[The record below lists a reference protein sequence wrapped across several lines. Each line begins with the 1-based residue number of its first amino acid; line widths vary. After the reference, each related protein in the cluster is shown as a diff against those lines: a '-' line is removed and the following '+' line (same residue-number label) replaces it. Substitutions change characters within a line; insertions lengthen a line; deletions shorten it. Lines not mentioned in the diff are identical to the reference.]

1 MDKLTQLV
9 GIVLLFLVGLGGSE
23 YIYGKKRAC
32 SMEGWWKGRTQ
43 EGQLIVRISIFKK
56 SYNQPGTCNRK
67 KYYIN
72 GY

>member
-1 MDKLTQLV
+1 MR
-9 GIVLLFLVGLGGSE
+9 G
-23 YIYGKKRAC
+23 

-72 GY
+72 GYGFHNFTLFLVRDLRLGE